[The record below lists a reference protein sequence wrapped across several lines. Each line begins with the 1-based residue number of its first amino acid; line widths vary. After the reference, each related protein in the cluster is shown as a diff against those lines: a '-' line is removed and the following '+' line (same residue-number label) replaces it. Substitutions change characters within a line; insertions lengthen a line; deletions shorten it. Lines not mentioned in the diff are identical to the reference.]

1 MKIPRSSAV
10 VQENEFTTNSCS
22 CKHNDEANVIRPC
35 IIYNDNSSINK
46 TLIRN
51 LRRFYNSF
59 QEIFEVPLK
68 ST

>member
-35 IIYNDNSSINK
+35 NSSPKDLSTSIKNK
-46 TLIRN
+46 TLFIMTTAA
-51 LRRFYNSF
+51 L
-59 QEIFEVPLK
+59 PKL
-68 ST
+68 